1 MKKESI
7 MSIALICV
15 VLGFMLAVQ
24 FKTTAANPK
33 TLSMERVQ
41 DMVEQLDTVT
51 QKNEEL
57 ADEVVS
63 LRQKLAQAG
72 DYSQA
77 MEALGQELK
86 RVNMLSGLEPVKG
99 PGLIVTLTDST
110 QPLQPGENPNLYTVH
125 DEDILKV
132 VNELRAGGAEAIAV
146 NEQRL
151 IATSEIRCAGP
162 TVLVNT
168 NRIAHPFVIK
178 AIGNPET
185 LEASLRMRGGH
196 LEFLDYWGVKSQ
208 LKKVET
214 MELPAYKGA
223 LKFQFAEPVNSN
235 EKAE

>member
-1 MKKESI
+1 
-7 MSIALICV
+7 
-15 VLGFMLAVQ
+15 
-24 FKTTAANPK
+24 
-33 TLSMERVQ
+33 MERVQ

-168 NRIAHPFVIK
+168 NV
-178 AIGNPET
+178 
-185 LEASLRMRGGH
+185 
-196 LEFLDYWGVKSQ
+196 
-208 LKKVET
+208 
-214 MELPAYKGA
+214 
-223 LKFQFAEPVNSN
+223 
-235 EKAE
+235 